1 MCYGGIIAAAAGNA
15 LVLRTDRESIFRI
28 GLFGN
33 RLLLVGLA
41 SVGLILLALSY
52 TPFLQ
57 AIFLT
62 APLRGT
68 DWLCLLIFPPVQ
80 VLADEA
86 RKSWVGWR
94 AKRDG
99 DAIG

>member
-1 MCYGGIIAAAAGNA
+1 
-15 LVLRTDRESIFRI
+15 
-28 GLFGN
+28 
-33 RLLLVGLA
+33 VGLA

-62 APLRGT
+62 APLRAT
-68 DWLCLLIFPPVQ
+68 DWLFLLIFPPVQ

-86 RKSWVGWR
+86 RKAWGRWR
-94 AKRDG
+94 AKGRG
-99 DAIG
+99 MK